1 MCMFFNEL
9 KQNTDA
15 SADSTKSTSVL
26 PQSTKC
32 MRGSLHMNTL
42 ANTYKKECLSSLNLK
57 GPAFSQDLEIL
68 VRSDEIPT
76 VI

>member
-1 MCMFFNEL
+1 MPTWNDVVGCLIVLCLCVCMCMFFNEL

-26 PQSTKC
+26 LQSTKC

-42 ANTYKKECLSSLNLK
+42 ANTYKKMSVC
-57 GPAFSQDLEIL
+57 PH
-68 VRSDEIPT
+68 
-76 VI
+76 